1 MLLDQMKPQALKR
14 IQSRLVLEAIAKAE
28 AIQVSEE
35 ELEKEIQDMATSY
48 QMEADKLKAL
58 LTDKD
63 KENMKSDIAV
73 SKAADLVAESAK
85 EV

>member
-1 MLLDQMKPQALKR
+1 MKPQALKR

>member
-1 MLLDQMKPQALKR
+1 
-14 IQSRLVLEAIAKAE
+14 
-28 AIQVSEE
+28 
-35 ELEKEIQDMATSY
+35 MASAY
-48 QMEADKLKAL
+48 QMEADKLKTL

-73 SKAADLVAESAK
+73 SKAADLVADSAK